1 MTTSQEYSG
10 DNGVATIN
18 LSYKLV
24 CANNNYY
31 RVDCS
36 VFCEPQDNDTGHYT
50 CNPITGAKECLP
62 GFVNPSTNC
71 ICTASNPN
79 CLLTSTTVEKTS
91 IQPISASQTG
101 IPPGSTSQI
110 GIPAG
115 STSQTGIAIITT
127 SIGIAKTITP
137 EISAV
142 IITTSSLTTKLTQTL
157 ISTSLD
163 LTVTGK
169 SSHVNVQTIGG
180 LSPSTILDPTIVG
193 GGNE

>member
-31 RVDCS
+31 GVDCS

-91 IQPISASQTG
+91 IQPISTIQTG

-110 GIPAG
+110 GI
-115 STSQTGIAIITT
+115 AIITT
-127 SIGIAKTITP
+127 SIGIAKTP

-142 IITTSSLTTKLTQTL
+142 IITTSSITTKLTQTL